1 MNNQIKYSLAGFC
14 MGVAE
19 LIPGI
24 SGSTV
29 AVIFKIYPN
38 LMTILSQLRLKN
50 LTLSF
55 QSLSKTFQFNVSL
68 PLIFSMMIAVILCS
82 RGINYLLTNY
92 EEIFLSSL
100 GLLMIALSIYI
111 INYFKDLAED
121 KKLIIFL
128 SLGIIIGFALQE
140 LNISSENTSIFYL
153 FLSGIVAF
161 SFFLIPGI
169 SGSAMLVVLGVYGPI
184 IQAVSAFDF
193 VLLSPFALGCL
204 ISLLLLPKVVLSIY
218 SSHELK
224 LMHIFSGLILSSGI
238 FLL

>member
-1 MNNQIKYSLAGFC
+1 MKNQIKYSLAGFC

-24 SGSTV
+24 SGSTI

-38 LMTILSQLRLKN
+38 LMTILSHLRLKN
-50 LTLSF
+50 LTLNHR
-55 QSLSKTFQFNVSL
+55 SLSETFQLNLSL

-82 RGINYLLTNY
+82 RGINYLLTDY
-92 EEIFLSSL
+92 EELFLSSL
-100 GLLMIALSIYI
+100 GFLMIFLAAYI
-111 INYFKDLAED
+111 IKFFKDVLKD

-128 SLGIIIGFALQE
+128 SLGVVIGFCLQE
-140 LNISSENTSIFYL
+140 LNISSENNSILYL
-153 FLSGIVAF
+153 FLSGMLAF

-184 IQAVSAFDF
+184 IQAIATLDF
-193 VLLSPFALGCL
+193 NLLTPFAFGCL
-204 ISLLLLPKVVLSIY
+204 ISLLLLPKALLSIY
-218 SSHELK
+218 SSYELN
-224 LMHIFSGLILSSGI
+224 LMHFFSGLILSSGI

>member
-68 PLIFSMMIAVILCS
+68 PLIFSEV
-82 RGINYLLTNY
+82 
-92 EEIFLSSL
+92 
-100 GLLMIALSIYI
+100 
-111 INYFKDLAED
+111 K
-121 KKLIIFL
+121 
-128 SLGIIIGFALQE
+128 LGIKAALKVPSANNL
-140 LNISSENTSIFYL
+140 LN
-153 FLSGIVAF
+153 
-161 SFFLIPGI
+161 
-169 SGSAMLVVLGVYGPI
+169 VLGSLN
-184 IQAVSAFDF
+184 ATKKASA
-193 VLLSPFALGCL
+193 
-204 ISLLLLPKVVLSIY
+204 
-218 SSHELK
+218 
-224 LMHIFSGLILSSGI
+224 
-238 FLL
+238 

>member
-1 MNNQIKYSLAGFC
+1 MKNQIKYSLAGFC

-24 SGSTV
+24 SGSTI

-38 LMTILSQLRLKN
+38 LMQILSQLKLKN
-50 LTLSF
+50 LTLNIR
-55 QSLSKTFQFNVSL
+55 SLSEIFQLKLSL

-82 RGINYLLTNY
+82 RVINYLLTNY
-92 EEIFLSSL
+92 EELFLSSL
-100 GLLMIALSIYI
+100 GFLMIFLSAFI
-111 INYFKDLAED
+111 IKFFKDIFDD

-128 SLGIIIGFALQE
+128 FFGVGIGFGLQE
-140 LNISSENTSIFYL
+140 LSISSDNISALYIFL
-153 FLSGIVAF
+153 CGMLAF

-184 IQAVSAFDF
+184 IQAVATLDF
-193 VLLSPFALGCL
+193 NLLLPFALGCF
-204 ISLLLLPKVVLSIY
+204 ISLLVLPKALLSIY
-218 SSHELK
+218 SSHELN